1 MRKRGNF
8 NVPLRVHMVVV
19 VVVVM
24 LIITFHSS
32 YTDCRSK
39 CNCIWMCTHN
49 VWQCVCVFIVCVCV
63 SFCLFFNFLYV
74 LTVQYDYFSHPFNL
88 LSVSGPII
96 SSWLSF
102 HEANADQC
110 DSFVRHIAN
119 GWCWIF
125 FFSVFVSNWTFS
137 KKVCSTVYFRNNF
150 SVLVFSLLEKYT
162 FFFLSPFFFVG
173 KKLSQWFSMCWI

>member
-1 MRKRGNF
+1 MCLLLVCMRLCVCIYVYTVNVFINCMRKRGNF

-125 FFSVFVSNWTFS
+125 FF
-137 KKVCSTVYFRNNF
+137 CFRF
-150 SVLVFSLLEKYT
+150 
-162 FFFLSPFFFVG
+162 
-173 KKLSQWFSMCWI
+173 KLNI